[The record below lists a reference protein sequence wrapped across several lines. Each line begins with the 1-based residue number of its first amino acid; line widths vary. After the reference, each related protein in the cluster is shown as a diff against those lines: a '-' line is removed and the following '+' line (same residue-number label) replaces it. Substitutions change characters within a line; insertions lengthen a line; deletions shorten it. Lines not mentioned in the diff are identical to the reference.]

1 MTCLSG
7 WLAVQ
12 HNTHSLALSVM
23 IIPMGRFISSLKLI
37 SSKIRKLEC
46 SDEVEGIC
54 SSLLRSE
61 SQAQLRSPGSL
72 CQGSPRRGAGA
83 PEQPAPSAAALKLRG
98 RARPPTRLFLC
109 HTALAVAFELGFYFS
124 LLCILLSFSFH
135 VCRVRTVSCS
145 IG

>member
-1 MTCLSG
+1 MSG
-7 WLAVQ
+7 WLAGCLSD
-12 HNTHSLALSVM
+12 TRHSLSLM
-23 IIPMGRFISSLKLI
+23 IIPMGRFVSSVKLI

-54 SSLLRSE
+54 SSLLCSE
-61 SQAQLRSPGSL
+61 SQVRPRSPGSL

-98 RARPPTRLFLC
+98 RARPPTRVFLC

-135 VCRVRTVSCS
+135 VCRIRTVRCS